1 MSALPSSEL
10 PTEPG
15 DAIPLRLI
23 ATDAIRYW
31 EPRRL
36 VYNVVL
42 LGIVAGQVVHAWPA
56 SRRAL
61 NAGTAM
67 PLFVLAA
74 IANILY
80 CTAYPI
86 DIFVQVSAYR
96 DRWRRTRGT
105 RRCSIRRPRSGPGDR
120 LSGAGRMPWRCHSK
134 TTALMQWSVSS
145 A

>member
-1 MSALPSSEL
+1 MSALPSSGL

-15 DAIPLRLI
+15 NGISLRLI

-56 SRRAL
+56 SRRDM

-74 IANILY
+74 IANVLY

-96 DRWRRTRGT
+96 DRWRRTRGVLFVL
-105 RRCSIRRPRSGPGDR
+105 G
-120 LSGAGRMPWRCHSK
+120 LALAGVLAWFCAAGLFPDGS
-134 TTALMQWSVSS
+134 
-145 A
+145 